1 MFQRQFAKRAL
12 ISSLTL
18 SACVLAVGSQRT
30 AFGSGPK
37 HGHGGFGGSNAGG
50 WINFG
55 IGAAN
60 ALSRQQQQP
69 QPYYQQ
75 PQQNYYPPPQQQVA
89 PPQAQVQPNAIP
101 EKKVE
106 PEKNPVPLVDKIV
119 PLRKREA
126 RCYLHSLSDNIG
138 KAGET
143 ADNAWKNH
151 KKAIGEQLLK
161 SLAKLV
167 TDEAALKQITEL
179 LQSGDFA
186 KAREQVDGL
195 KLSKENQEALA
206 KNLEASQRIDQQM
219 RDFLVRL
226 EDEPAWKEVQKTL
239 EELAAAIT
247 QLSQRTAANPQAPP
261 RMDNVVNGIGE
272 LANLLMIRDILAQAM
287 NANGPTQFTP
297 IPVAQIPTGIIR
309 VIYDPDLPVGT
320 GLWVNEGVIIAGA
333 GGRGE
338 LQTGIASAAEAL
350 GLPIAPGI
358 PVADL
363 GKDENPP
370 KGGVLIANPEDNAGS
385 IKYVL
390 ASVHPYDL
398 KPGFRQHLPGTQSW
412 LIEFDRGGNFGRA
425 KYSLA
430 EGIYDFKVGD
440 KGWDMVTRP
449 LKAVIDNRDGV
460 DDFHYVQ
467 DNKRHTVKA
476 GESTTIENK
485 SPVVIS
491 FDRGG
496 DTASRKLLNK
506 SGTYKVAVNIENNR
520 YDLFAPVEPEKKQ
533 AADAVAGSGG

>member
-1 MFQRQFAKRAL
+1 MFDRRFAKRAVFG
-12 ISSLTL
+12 SLAL
-18 SACVLAVGSQRT
+18 SACVLTVGVGHP
-30 AFGSGPK
+30 AFGSPPK
-37 HGHGGFGGSNAGG
+37 GGGYGGFGRPSTGD

-55 IGAAN
+55 IGAAGAIN
-60 ALSRQQQQP
+60 RSNQQP
-69 QPYYQQ
+69 PQYHQ
-75 PQQNYYPPPQQQVA
+75 PQQHYHPAPQQQVA

-101 EKKVE
+101 ERKVE
-106 PEKNPVPLVDKIV
+106 PEKNAVPLADKIV

-126 RCYLHSLSDNIG
+126 KCYLHSLSDNIG

-151 KKAIGEQLLK
+151 KKSIGEQLLK
-161 SLAKLV
+161 SLAKLI

-179 LQSGDFA
+179 LASGDFA

-195 KLSKENQEALA
+195 KLSKEDQEALA
-206 KNLEASQRIDQQM
+206 KNLEASQKIDQQM
-219 RDFLVRL
+219 KDLLARL
-226 EDEPAWKEVQKTL
+226 ENDAAWKDVQKSL
-239 EELAAAIT
+239 EDLATAIT

-261 RMDNVVNGIGE
+261 RMDGVVNGIGE
-272 LANLLMIRDILAQAM
+272 LANLLLIRDILAQAM
-287 NANGPTQFTP
+287 NADGPTRFTP
-297 IPVAQIPTGIIR
+297 IPVAQIPAGIIH

-320 GLWVNEGVIIAGA
+320 GLWVNESVIIAGS

-350 GLPIAPGI
+350 GLPIAPGL

-370 KGGVLIANPEDNAGS
+370 KGGILIGNPEDNAGS

-398 KPGFRQHLPGTQSW
+398 KPGFRQHLPASQPW
-412 LIEFDRGGNFGRA
+412 LIEFDRGGKYGPA
-425 KYSLA
+425 KYTLA

-440 KGWDMVTRP
+440 KGWDMVARP

-476 GESTTIENK
+476 GELTTIENK

-496 DTASRKLLNK
+496 DAASRKLLNK
-506 SGTYKVAVNIENNR
+506 SGTYKVAVNIESNR
-520 YDLFAPVEPEKKQ
+520 YDLFAPVEPEKKP
-533 AADAVAGSGG
+533 AEDAVAGSGE

>member
-1 MFQRQFAKRAL
+1 MFDQRFAKRAV
-12 ISSLTL
+12 IGSLAL
-18 SACVLAVGSQRT
+18 SACVLTIGSEHP
-30 AFGSGPK
+30 AFGSPP
-37 HGHGGFGGSNAGG
+37 HGGGYGGFGRPSTGD

-60 ALSRQQQQP
+60 AINRSQQQQP
-69 QPYYQQ
+69 RYQQ
-75 PQQNYYPPPQQQVA
+75 PQQNYYPAPQQQAV
-89 PPQAQVQPNAIP
+89 PQAQVQPNVIP
-101 EKKVE
+101 ERKVE
-106 PEKNPVPLVDKIV
+106 PEKNPIPLVDKIV

-126 RCYLHSLSDNIG
+126 KCYLHSLSDNIG

-143 ADNAWKNH
+143 ADNAWKQH
-151 KKAIGEQLLK
+151 KKSIGEQLLK

-167 TDEAALKQITEL
+167 TDEAALKQITDL

-206 KNLEASQRIDQQM
+206 KNLEASQKIDQQM
-219 RDFLVRL
+219 KDLLARL
-226 EDEPAWKEVQKTL
+226 KDEPAWKDVEKSL
-239 EELAAAIT
+239 EDLASAIT
-247 QLSQRTAANPQAPP
+247 QLSQRAAANPQAPP
-261 RMDNVVNGIGE
+261 RMDGVVNGIGE
-272 LANLLMIRDILAQAM
+272 LANLLLIRDILAQAM
-287 NANGPTQFTP
+287 NADGPTRFTP

-320 GLWVNEGVIIAGA
+320 GLWVNESVIIAGS

-350 GLPIAPGI
+350 GLPVAPGI

-370 KGGVLIANPEDNAGS
+370 KGGVLIGNPEDNAGS

-390 ASVHPYDL
+390 ASVHSYDL
-398 KPGFRQHLPGTQSW
+398 KPGFRQHLPASQPW
-412 LIEFDRGGNFGRA
+412 LIEFDRGGTFGAA
-425 KYSLA
+425 KYTLA

-440 KGWDMVTRP
+440 KGWDMVARP
-449 LKAVIDNRDGV
+449 LKVVIDNRDGV

-467 DNKRHTVKA
+467 DNKRQTVKA
-476 GESTTIENK
+476 GEMTTIENK

-496 DTASRKLLNK
+496 DAATRKLLNK
-506 SGTYKVAVNIENNR
+506 SGTYKVAVNTENNR
-520 YDLFAPVEPEKKQ
+520 YDLFAPVEPEKKP
-533 AADAVAGSGG
+533 ADDVVAGSGE